1 MNERCGKGGGIGKK
15 TGIGAGPV
23 SGVPGPSTCLLRRI
37 SRIEGQ
43 FRGIRKMI
51 EEERDCLDVI
61 QQVTAVREAIT
72 MLGIE
77 LLKDDLVCR
86 RGGQGVDEKF
96 LRTVFRLR
104 Q

>member
-1 MNERCGKGGGIGKK
+1 MKGRTVDNSPIVKND
-15 TGIGAGPV
+15 GAEAGRV
-23 SGVPGPSTCLLRRI
+23 SSRTEVSACLLRRL

-43 FRGIRKMI
+43 FRGIRKMV

-77 LLKDDLVCR
+77 ILKDDFVCR
-86 RGGQGVDEKF
+86 RSGKDVDEKF
-96 LRTVFRLR
+96 LKTVFKLR
-104 Q
+104 